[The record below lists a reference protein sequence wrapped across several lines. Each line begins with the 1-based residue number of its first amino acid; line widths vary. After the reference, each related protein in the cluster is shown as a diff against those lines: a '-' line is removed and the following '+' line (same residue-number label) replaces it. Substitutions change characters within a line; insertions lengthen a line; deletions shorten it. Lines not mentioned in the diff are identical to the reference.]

1 MDKARWCLG
10 YSFSGYIRSVGSRP
24 SSSRGWLLA
33 IEQEPDLG
41 LGRNEQHLKL
51 GP

>member
-1 MDKARWCLG
+1 MV
-10 YSFSGYIRSVGSRP
+10 SGLQLQWYIRSVGSHP
-24 SSSRGWLLA
+24 SSSRGWLLT